1 VTAAAAPRRRSP
13 LRRRGFALLWA
24 GGLVSDLGDWTLLIG
39 LPVFVFQLTGSALTT
54 STIFVAEL
62 IPALVVGQVGGVLV
76 DRWDRRRILVVAS
89 VLQAVLLLP
98 LLAVGTPDQL
108 WIVYLVATA
117 QSGLARLCAPA
128 TAALIP
134 AVVPPDQLAT
144 ANGLGALSQS
154 LARLLGAPLG
164 GLAIQVLGLGGV
176 VAADMVTFL
185 VAAALVAAIPAT
197 AIRRTTP
204 GGSAAEPDVAPT
216 TAATGT
222 IAAARRFGRDWVD
235 GWRTIVRVPGLGA
248 LVGIGAVS
256 HLSQGNFVVLYVVF
270 VLQVL
275 HADDAAVGVIRGM
288 QAVGGLVGGLAVGV
302 VAARL
307 GTRTLVGWGFIV
319 FGLLSL
325 AMWNAGAVTT
335 AVPFYATMFAIL
347 GLPAVAVTV
356 GLLTVLQALTPATH
370 LGRVYAAYETSSGIL
385 QAVGVVVA
393 GALADRIGVGP
404 ILDMQALLYVG
415 CGVAALL
422 LLRAPLPHPR
432 GRRGRGGP
440 PFGAGGVRPGARTGR
455 PARLSGRQAAEVASA
470 RTGSGSPASAAR
482 AAALSVRSH
491 GRSRSARPKWPYAA
505 VWR

>member
-1 VTAAAAPRRRSP
+1 MTAAATPRRRSP

-89 VLQAVLLLP
+89 ILQAILLLP
-98 LLAVGTPDQL
+98 LLAVGSPDQL
-108 WIVYLVATA
+108 WIVYLVAAA
-117 QSGLARLCAPA
+117 QSGLARLCSPA

-134 AVVPPDQLAT
+134 AVVPREELAT

-164 GLAIQVLGLGGV
+164 GLAIQVLGLSGV

-185 VAAALVAAIPAT
+185 VAAALVAAIPAS
-197 AIRRTTP
+197 AIRQATP
-204 GGSAAEPDVAPT
+204 DGGTAATPDAAT
-216 TAATGT
+216 SGAATGT
-222 IAAARRFGRDWVD
+222 IAVARRFGRDWID

-256 HLSQGNFVVLYVVF
+256 QLSQGIFVVLYVVF

-275 HADDAAVGVIRGM
+275 GADDAAVGVIRGM

-347 GLPAVAVTV
+347 GLPAVAVSV
-356 GLLTVLQALTPATH
+356 GLLTVLQALTPPTH

-404 ILDMQALLYVG
+404 ILDVQALLYVG
-415 CGVAALL
+415 CGVAALF
-422 LLRAPLPHPR
+422 LLRDPLLTS
-432 GRRGRGGP
+432 
-440 PFGAGGVRPGARTGR
+440 AGRPGHHRHMH
-455 PARLSGRQAAEVASA
+455 P
-470 RTGSGSPASAAR
+470 SPEPD
-482 AAALSVRSH
+482 
-491 GRSRSARPKWPYAA
+491 ARPG
-505 VWR
+505 

>member
-62 IPALVVGQVGGVLV
+62 IPALVVGQIGGVLV
-76 DRWDRRRILVVAS
+76 DRWDRRRILVGAS
-89 VLQAVLLLP
+89 VLQAILLLP
-98 LLAVGTPDQL
+98 LLAVGSPDQL
-108 WIVYLVATA
+108 WIVYLVAAA

-128 TAALIP
+128 YTALIP
-134 AVVPPDQLAT
+134 AVVPRDELAT
-144 ANGLGALSQS
+144 ANGLGALASS

-185 VAAALVAAIPAT
+185 VAAALVAAIPAS
-197 AIRRTTP
+197 AIRRATP
-204 GGSAAEPDVAPT
+204 DGAAADSSAAPAGV
-216 TAATGT
+216 ATGPL
-222 IAAARRFGRDWVD
+222 AAARRFGRDWID

-256 HLSQGNFVVLYVVF
+256 QLSQGIFVVLYVVF

-288 QAVGGLVGGLAVGV
+288 QAVGGIVGGLAVGV

-325 AMWNAGAVTT
+325 AMWNAAAVTT
-335 AVPFYATMFAIL
+335 AVPFYATMFAVL
-347 GLPAVAVTV
+347 GLPAVAVSV
-356 GLLTVLQALTPATH
+356 GLLTVLQALTPPTH
-370 LGRVYAAYETSSGIL
+370 LGRVYAAYETSSGLL

-393 GALADRIGVGP
+393 GALADRIGVAP
-404 ILDMQALLYVG
+404 ILDVQALLYVG

-422 LLRAPLPHPR
+422 LLREPR
-432 GRRGRGGP
+432 LASV
-440 PFGAGGVRPGARTGR
+440 GAARTPGASS
-455 PARLSGRQAAEVASA
+455 PSASGPEPDV
-470 RTGSGSPASAAR
+470 R
-482 AAALSVRSH
+482 A
-491 GRSRSARPKWPYAA
+491 G
-505 VWR
+505 

>member
-1 VTAAAAPRRRSP
+1 VTAAATPRRRSP

-76 DRWDRRRILVVAS
+76 DRWDRRRILVLAS

-98 LLAVGTPDQL
+98 LLAVGSPDQL
-108 WIVYLVATA
+108 WIVYLVAAA

-128 TAALIP
+128 YTALIP
-134 AVVPPDQLAT
+134 ALVPPDELAT
-144 ANGLGALSQS
+144 ANGLGALASS

-185 VAAALVAAIPAT
+185 VAAGLVAAIPAT
-197 AIRRTTP
+197 AIRRTTTEAGETNPESVRP
-204 GGSAAEPDVAPT
+204 GTAEAG
-216 TAATGT
+216 AGAGT
-222 IAAARRFGRDWVD
+222 MAAARRFGRDWID

-256 HLSQGNFVVLYVVF
+256 QLSQGIFVVLYLVF
-270 VLQVL
+270 VLEVIG
-275 HADDAAVGVIRGM
+275 ADSGAVGLIRGM
-288 QAVGGLVGGLAVGV
+288 QAVGGIIAGLAVGV
-302 VAARL
+302 LAARL

-347 GLPAVAVTV
+347 GLPAVAVSV
-356 GLLTVLQALTPATH
+356 GLITVLQALTPPTH
-370 LGRVYAAYETSSGIL
+370 LGRVYAAYETSSGLL

-393 GALADRIGVGP
+393 GALADRIGVAP
-404 ILDMQALLYVG
+404 ILDLQGLLYVG
-415 CGVAALL
+415 CGVAALF
-422 LLRAPLPHPR
+422 LLREPR
-432 GRRGRGGP
+432 LMR
-440 PFGAGGVRPGARTGR
+440 AGVEDLNPRPG
-455 PARLSGRQAAEVASA
+455 
-470 RTGSGSPASAAR
+470 
-482 AAALSVRSH
+482 
-491 GRSRSARPKWPYAA
+491 
-505 VWR
+505 

>member
-1 VTAAAAPRRRSP
+1 VTAAATPIRRSP

-76 DRWDRRRILVVAS
+76 DRWDRRRILVLAS

-98 LLAVGTPDQL
+98 LLAVGSPDQL
-108 WIVYLVATA
+108 WIVYLVAAA

-128 TAALIP
+128 YTALIP
-134 AVVPPDQLAT
+134 ALVPPDELAT
-144 ANGLGALSQS
+144 ANGLGALASS

-197 AIRRTTP
+197 AIRRTMT
-204 GGSAAEPDVAPT
+204 GAGEANADAASRGTVGEAP
-216 TAATGT
+216 AAGT
-222 IAAARRFGRDWVD
+222 MAASRRFGRDWID

-256 HLSQGNFVVLYVVF
+256 QLSQGIFVVLYLVF
-270 VLQVL
+270 VLEVIG
-275 HADDAAVGVIRGM
+275 ADSGAVGLIRGM
-288 QAVGGLVGGLAVGV
+288 QAVGGVVAGLAIGL

-325 AMWNAGAVTT
+325 AMWNAAAVTT

-347 GLPAVAVTV
+347 GLPAVAVSV
-356 GLLTVLQALTPATH
+356 GLITVLQALTPPTH
-370 LGRVYAAYETSSGIL
+370 LGRVYAAYETSSGLL

-393 GALADRIGVGP
+393 GALADRIGVAP
-404 ILDMQALLYVG
+404 ILDLQAVLYVG
-415 CGVAALL
+415 CGVAALF
-422 LLRAPLPHPR
+422 LLREPR
-432 GRRGRGGP
+432 LTR
-440 PFGAGGVRPGARTGR
+440 AGVEELNPRPG
-455 PARLSGRQAAEVASA
+455 
-470 RTGSGSPASAAR
+470 
-482 AAALSVRSH
+482 
-491 GRSRSARPKWPYAA
+491 
-505 VWR
+505 

>member
-1 VTAAAAPRRRSP
+1 MAA
-13 LRRRGFALLWA
+13 
-24 GGLVSDLGDWTLLIG
+24 
-39 LPVFVFQLTGSALTT
+39 
-54 STIFVAEL
+54 
-62 IPALVVGQVGGVLV
+62 
-76 DRWDRRRILVVAS
+76 
-89 VLQAVLLLP
+89 
-98 LLAVGTPDQL
+98 
-108 WIVYLVATA
+108 A
-117 QSGLARLCAPA
+117 QSGLARLCSPA

-134 AVVPPDQLAT
+134 AVVPPEELAT

-185 VAAALVAAIPAT
+185 VAAALVAAIPAS
-197 AIRRTTP
+197 AIRQPATD
-204 GGSAAEPDVAPT
+204 GAAAGPRAAPAG
-216 TAATGT
+216 AATG
-222 IAAARRFGRDWVD
+222 ILAAARRFGRDWID

-256 HLSQGNFVVLYVVF
+256 QLSQGIFVVLYVVF

-275 HADDAAVGVIRGM
+275 GADDAAVGVIRGM

-347 GLPAVAVTV
+347 GLPAVAVSV
-356 GLLTVLQALTPATH
+356 GLLTVLQALTPPTH

-393 GALADRIGVGP
+393 GALADRIGVAP
-404 ILDMQALLYVG
+404 ILDVQALLYVG

-422 LLRAPLPHPR
+422 LLREPR
-432 GRRGRGGP
+432 LAAAGAAGTSGAAGSSS
-440 PFGAGGVRPGARTGR
+440 PFGIRPGTGR
-455 PARLSGRQAAEVASA
+455 PARLSGPQAADVASA
-470 RTGSGSPASAAR
+470 RTGSGRPASAAR

>member
-1 VTAAAAPRRRSP
+1 M
-13 LRRRGFALLWA
+13 
-24 GGLVSDLGDWTLLIG
+24 
-39 LPVFVFQLTGSALTT
+39 
-54 STIFVAEL
+54 
-62 IPALVVGQVGGVLV
+62 LV

-89 VLQAVLLLP
+89 VLQAILLLP
-98 LLAVGTPDQL
+98 LLAVGSPDQL
-108 WIVYLVATA
+108 WIVYLVAAA

-134 AVVPPDQLAT
+134 ALVPRDELAT
-144 ANGLGALSQS
+144 ANGLGALSPS

-185 VAAALVAAIPAT
+185 VAAALVAAIPAS
-197 AIRRTTP
+197 AIRQPATDGAAAGPSRA
-204 GGSAAEPDVAPT
+204 SAR
-216 TAATGT
+216 AATG
-222 IAAARRFGRDWVD
+222 ILAGARRFGRDWID

-256 HLSQGNFVVLYVVF
+256 QLSQGIFVVLYVVF

-275 HADDAAVGVIRGM
+275 GADDAAVGVIRGM
-288 QAVGGLVGGLAVGV
+288 QAVGGHRRW
-302 VAARL
+302 ARRGRASRRAL

-347 GLPAVAVTV
+347 GLPAVAVSV
-356 GLLTVLQALTPATH
+356 GLLTVLQALTPPTH

-393 GALADRIGVGP
+393 GALADRIGVAP
-404 ILDMQALLYVG
+404 ILDVQALLYVG

-422 LLRAPLPHPR
+422 LLREPR
-432 GRRGRGGP
+432 LAAAGAARASSPPASGP
-440 PFGAGGVRPGARTGR
+440 EPDVRPG
-455 PARLSGRQAAEVASA
+455 
-470 RTGSGSPASAAR
+470 
-482 AAALSVRSH
+482 
-491 GRSRSARPKWPYAA
+491 
-505 VWR
+505 

>member
-1 VTAAAAPRRRSP
+1 MTAAVTPRRRSP

-98 LLAVGTPDQL
+98 LLAVGSPDQL
-108 WIVYLVATA
+108 WIVYLVAAA

-128 TAALIP
+128 SAALIP
-134 AVVPPDQLAT
+134 ALVPPEELAT
-144 ANGLGALSQS
+144 ANGLGALSSS

-197 AIRRTTP
+197 AIR
-204 GGSAAEPDVAPT
+204 PT
-216 TAATGT
+216 TTERDAAAPGQSNPEPARGT
-222 IAAARRFGRDWVD
+222 IAAARRFARDWID

-248 LVGIGAVS
+248 VVGIGAVS
-256 HLSQGNFVVLYVVF
+256 QLAQGIFVVLYLVF
-270 VLQVL
+270 VLEVIG
-275 HADDAAVGVIRGM
+275 ADSGAVGLIRGM
-288 QAVGGLVGGLAVGV
+288 QAVGGILAGLAVGI

-325 AMWNAGAVTT
+325 VMWNAGAVTT

-347 GLPAVAVTV
+347 GLPAVAVSV
-356 GLLTVLQALTPATH
+356 GLITVLQALTPPTH
-370 LGRVYAAYETSSGIL
+370 LGRVYAAYETSSGLL
-385 QAVGVVVA
+385 QAVGVVIA

-404 ILDMQALLYVG
+404 ILDLQALLYVG
-415 CGVAALL
+415 CGVAALF
-422 LLRAPLPHPR
+422 LLREPR
-432 GRRGRGGP
+432 LTR
-440 PFGAGGVRPGARTGR
+440 AGVEGLNPRPG
-455 PARLSGRQAAEVASA
+455 
-470 RTGSGSPASAAR
+470 
-482 AAALSVRSH
+482 
-491 GRSRSARPKWPYAA
+491 
-505 VWR
+505 

>member
-1 VTAAAAPRRRSP
+1 MTPAATPRRRSP

-98 LLAVGTPDQL
+98 LLAVGSPDQL
-108 WIVYLVATA
+108 WIVYLVAAA

-134 AVVPPDQLAT
+134 AVVPPDELAT

-164 GLAIQVLGLGGV
+164 GLAIGMLGLGGV

-197 AIRRTTP
+197 AIRQPTP
-204 GGSAAEPDVAPT
+204 DGSASIPGAAT
-216 TAATGT
+216 ARAATGT
-222 IAAARRFGRDWVD
+222 IAAARRFARDWID

-256 HLSQGNFVVLYVVF
+256 QLSQGIFVVLYVVF

-275 HADDAAVGVIRGM
+275 GADDAAVGVIRGM

-325 AMWNAGAVTT
+325 AMWNAAAVTT

-347 GLPAVAVTV
+347 GLPAVAVSV
-356 GLLTVLQALTPATH
+356 GLLTVLQALTPPTH

-393 GALADRIGVGP
+393 GALADRIGVAP
-404 ILDMQALLYVG
+404 ILDVQALLYVG
-415 CGVAALL
+415 CGVAALV
-422 LLRAPLPHPR
+422 LLREPR
-432 GRRGRGGP
+432 LTRTRAAGVAGAASPPATGP
-440 PFGAGGVRPGARTGR
+440 EPEPDARPG
-455 PARLSGRQAAEVASA
+455 
-470 RTGSGSPASAAR
+470 
-482 AAALSVRSH
+482 
-491 GRSRSARPKWPYAA
+491 
-505 VWR
+505 

>member
-1 VTAAAAPRRRSP
+1 MTAAATPRRTRSP

-62 IPALVVGQVGGVLV
+62 VPALVVGQVGGVLV

-89 VLQAVLLLP
+89 VLQAILLLP
-98 LLAVGTPDQL
+98 LLAVDTPDRL
-108 WIVYLVATA
+108 WIVYLVAAA

-128 TAALIP
+128 STALIP
-134 AVVPPDQLAT
+134 ALVPPDELAT
-144 ANGLGALSQS
+144 ANGLGALSSS

-185 VAAALVAAIPAT
+185 VAAALVAAIPAA
-197 AIRRTTP
+197 AIRRPATGNEAGAGQPAEAATP
-204 GGSAAEPDVAPT
+204 GMT
-216 TAATGT
+216 
-222 IAAARRFGRDWVD
+222 AAARRFARDWID
-235 GWRTIVRVPGLGA
+235 GWRTIVRVPGLGS

-256 HLSQGNFVVLYVVF
+256 QLSQGIFVVLYVVF

-275 HADDAAVGVIRGM
+275 GADDSAVGVIRGM
-288 QAVGGLVGGLAVGV
+288 QAVGGIVAGLSIGI

-325 AMWNAGAVTT
+325 VMWNAGAVTT

-347 GLPAVAVTV
+347 GLPAVAVSV
-356 GLLTVLQALTPATH
+356 GMLTVLQALTPATH
-370 LGRVYAAYETSSGIL
+370 LGRVYAAYETSSGAL
-385 QAVGVVVA
+385 QAVGVLAA
-393 GALADRIGVGP
+393 GALADRIGVAP
-404 ILDMQALLYVG
+404 ILDAQALLYVG
-415 CGVAALL
+415 CGVAALY
-422 LLRAPLPHPR
+422 LLREPRTLRAGVDRRAPTP
-432 GRRGRGGP
+432 
-440 PFGAGGVRPGARTGR
+440 RTG
-455 PARLSGRQAAEVASA
+455 
-470 RTGSGSPASAAR
+470 
-482 AAALSVRSH
+482 
-491 GRSRSARPKWPYAA
+491 
-505 VWR
+505 